1 MDYYSRMAKLYA
13 DILDEYGI
21 TQSIV
26 DDVAE
31 GEMFNLLY
39 DYDLWDE
46 YGHSQSYENFYAYLM
61 ECADN
66 TLEMTRKEV
75 FELLDVL
82 SYRMDFKTFLRAVET
97 FGLGIDFGVQSF
109 EELMELVSN
118 NARAFD
124 NLKRMLEEDIARSY
138 GLFFDDSV
146 YDSDFLDEVYYNL
159 KA

>member
-21 TQSIV
+21 TQSVV

-31 GEMFNLLY
+31 GEMFNMLY
-39 DYDLWDE
+39 GYDLWDE
-46 YGHSQSYENFYAYLM
+46 YGDSQAYENFYDYLM

-82 SYRMDFKTFLRAVET
+82 TYRMDFKTFLKAVDT
-97 FGLGIDFGVQSF
+97 FGLGIDFGVHSF

-118 NARAFD
+118 NARAFND
-124 NLKRMLEEDIARSY
+124 LKRMLEEDISRSY
-138 GLFFDDSV
+138 GLFFDNSV